1 MRFLA
6 MFGFLVL
13 LTGTAH
19 GQRQVLDTFTVAVV
33 EKTSAHPYFG
43 IGHDMGYAING
54 IEGATIF
61 LLRDSVY
68 AFHYDTLRGDE
79 IPQFYTEANGGTQAR
94 YFALGYGEDLSNNI
108 TFIRA
113 RPEAPDT
120 LYYASSRYP
129 WMGGTFVV
137 VDSLPSSVPTDRTW
151 DYRSHVLSQ
160 VFPNPA
166 STDAT
171 LSFNAVRDIQCR
183 IQIIDLHGRVVSE
196 NTTFTYP
203 AGTIRIPIQ
212 RNGLPIGTYFYRVL
226 DTSANDKLITTGT
239 FQMR

>member
-6 MFGFLVL
+6 ILVAFIL
-13 LTGTAH
+13 LTGTSY
-19 GQRQVLDTFTVAVV
+19 GQRQVVDTFTVAVV

-43 IGHDMGYAING
+43 IGHDMGYSING
-54 IEGATIF
+54 IEGATIY
-61 LLRDSVY
+61 LIRDSLY

-79 IPQFYTEANGGTQAR
+79 IPQFFTEPIGGNQGR
-94 YFALGYGEDLSNNI
+94 YFDLKDGDDRSSDF

-113 RPEAPDT
+113 RPDAPDT
-120 LYYASSRYP
+120 LYYASSRYA

-137 VDSLPSSVPTDRTW
+137 VDSLPSSVPTDRRW
-151 DYRSHVLSQ
+151 DYRSLVLSQ
-160 VFPNPA
+160 VFPNPV

-171 LSFNAVRDIQCR
+171 LSFNAERDLQCC
-183 IQIIDLHGRVVSE
+183 IQIIDLHGRVVAVTALS
-196 NTTFTYP
+196 TYP
-203 AGTIRIPIQ
+203 AGIIRIPIQ